1 MDKQTR
7 KEAKMVTIDK
17 VDFERALPVGA
28 SSHEEVYLSVQ
39 GAIGEQLV
47 CSTESL
53 LGEAGEKMVDAA
65 ENDSPLVLFFKKYV
79 CLSAFLSVLRQ
90 LDLVLTPTGF
100 GIVSNDNLSPA
111 SKQRVDALDGLLR
124 TERMKALSMTVN
136 LLRSE
141 DWGKT
146 DQAKRYVPY
155 LYDAYAFFFSATP
168 YRTYQD
174 WTAFQGAI
182 EGTDD
187 VLREAM
193 GDEQMETLID
203 AFRRADASMPKV
215 YTDVQRCVVALT
227 EKYAVSKDVRGTGL
241 FIRSASSSLRSDRR
255 TQLAEWS
262 LPLSYPRGRRV
273 GRTPCEAAPA
283 SADSRRQ
290 EL

>member
-182 EGTDD
+182 EGTATCC
-187 VLREAM
+187 VRRWETSRWRPSSTHLGVRTLRC
-193 GDEQMETLID
+193 QKCI
-203 AFRRADASMPKV
+203 
-215 YTDVQRCVVALT
+215 LT
-227 EKYAVSKDVRGTGL
+227 CNGVS
-241 FIRSASSSLRSDRR
+241 
-255 TQLAEWS
+255 
-262 LPLSYPRGRRV
+262 
-273 GRTPCEAAPA
+273 
-283 SADSRRQ
+283 SR
-290 EL
+290 

>member
-1 MDKQTR
+1 
-7 KEAKMVTIDK
+7 MVTIDK

-174 WTAFQGAI
+174 WM
-182 EGTDD
+182 
-187 VLREAM
+187 L
-193 GDEQMETLID
+193 
-203 AFRRADASMPKV
+203 FR
-215 YTDVQRCVVALT
+215 VQ
-227 EKYAVSKDVRGTGL
+227 S
-241 FIRSASSSLRSDRR
+241 
-255 TQLAEWS
+255 
-262 LPLSYPRGRRV
+262 RGRTTCCVRRWETSRWRPSSTHLGV
-273 GRTPCEAAPA
+273 RTLRCQKCILTCNGV
-283 SADSRRQ
+283 SSR
-290 EL
+290 